1 MTQKTAQEFIEELVR
16 DVQPPKGVAIVLR
29 ERKPSDALD
38 TNWLTGAGVMPMDAI
53 VRYDSAVA
61 ELRRQYPRVDWDGI
75 IEKEGEWRRI
85 ARYLSEV

>member
-1 MTQKTAQEFIEELVR
+1 
-16 DVQPPKGVAIVLR
+16 
-29 ERKPSDALD
+29 
-38 TNWLTGAGVMPMDAI
+38 MPMDAI